1 MNTTMKIATKWTAT
15 SIGLFIASF
24 TIVAHST
31 FAQIPGLAPEKNWDL
46 NGYVKY
52 MATSSMPDHS
62 RNSLDHLIHQRFN
75 YEYRINSDLRV
86 NLGMRNRVLWGDTPS
101 MPGYGDLIGYDPG
114 YLDLTS
120 NWYDKNDVVGT
131 SQFDRAYIQWKNDDW
146 QSRVGRFRINW
157 AMTTIW
163 NPNDI
168 FNSYS
173 IYDFDYEER
182 GGSDALALSRKLGF
196 ASSIDMVFSPS
207 EQKELDSYA
216 GRYLF
221 NHDGWD
227 YQAMI
232 GKSSLDHVF
241 GLGFAG
247 DVSGA
252 GIRGEVSW
260 FKPTQDEW
268 QSMPLEQSTIASLE
282 ADYSF
287 GGVRNWIGRVAML
300 HISNPQIT
308 DSAIKYLNL
317 PLTARTLS
325 FTKQTLYADLGFDM
339 SPLSRITFSSIY
351 YQDGSMYLSI
361 NSSYSVSN
369 NVQLLAVAQ
378 RFDGQSDSLFSESA
392 STLVFGQ
399 IKWSF

>member
-1 MNTTMKIATKWTAT
+1 MKGVTKVRFRPRAYIFLLISSATFGINSA
-15 SIGLFIASF
+15 G
-24 TIVAHST
+24 
-31 FAQIPGLAPEKNWDL
+31 AQIPGLVPEKNWDL

-52 MATSSMPDHS
+52 MATSTMPD
-62 RNSLDHLIHQRFN
+62 NSSNTLDHLVHQRFN
-75 YEYRINSDLRV
+75 YEYRFNSDVRV
-86 NLGMRNRVLWGDTPS
+86 NLGMRNRVLWGDTANNT
-101 MPGYGDLIGYDPG
+101 GYGELIGSDAG

-120 NWYDKNDVVGT
+120 NWLDRDGVIGT
-131 SQFDRAYIQWKNDDW
+131 SQFDRAYIQWQNDDW
-146 QSRVGRFRINW
+146 QNRVGRFRVNW

-182 GGSDALALSRKLGF
+182 SGSDAIAVSRKLGF
-196 ASSIDMVFSPS
+196 ASSLDLVSSPN
-207 EQKELDSYA
+207 EEKELDSYA
-216 GRYLF
+216 ARYLF

-227 YQAMI
+227 YQAMV
-232 GKSSLDHVF
+232 GKSGLDQVLGA
-241 GLGFAG
+241 GLAG

-252 GIRGEVSW
+252 GVRGELSW
-260 FKPTQDEW
+260 FNPTQDEW
-268 QSMPLEQSTIASLE
+268 QSMPVEQTTIASLE

-287 GGVRNWIGRVAML
+287 GGTRNWIGRVAML
-300 HISNPQIT
+300 YISKPQTT

-325 FTKQTLYADLGFDM
+325 FTKQTLYADLGFDI

-351 YQDGSMYLSI
+351 YQDGSMYFSL
-361 NSSYSVSN
+361 NSSYSLSN

-378 RFDGQSDSLFSESA
+378 RFDGRSGSLFHESA

>member
-1 MNTTMKIATKWTAT
+1 MKERVKVRIKWATACIFW
-15 SIGLFIASF
+15 SVIS
-24 TIVAHST
+24 TILVVNVAL
-31 FAQIPGLAPEKNWDL
+31 AQIPGLVPEKSWDL

-52 MATSSMPDHS
+52 MATSTMPDKS
-62 RNSLDHLIHQRFN
+62 SNSLDHLVHQRFN
-75 YEYRINSDLRV
+75 YEYRFNSDLRV

-101 MPGYGDLIGYDPG
+101 IPGYGELIGHDSG

-120 NWYDKNDVVGT
+120 NWRDNDGVIGT
-131 SQFDRAYIQWKNDDW
+131 SQFDRAYIQWQNEDW
-146 QSRVGRFRINW
+146 QSRVGRFRVNW

-182 GGSDALALSRKLGF
+182 SGSDAIAVSRKLGF
-196 ASSIDMVFSPS
+196 ASSVDLVYSPS
-207 EQKELDSYA
+207 EDQALDSYA
-216 GRYLF
+216 ARYLF

-227 YQAMI
+227 YQAMV
-232 GKSSLDHVF
+232 GKSGLDHVI
-241 GLGFAG
+241 GAGFAG

-252 GIRGEVSW
+252 GVRGELSW
-260 FKPTQDEW
+260 FNPTQDEW
-268 QSMPLEQSTIASLE
+268 QSMPLEQTTIASLE
-282 ADYSF
+282 TDYSF
-287 GGVRNWIGRVAML
+287 GGAQNWIGRMAML
-300 HISNPQIT
+300 YISNPQTT

-325 FTKQTLYADLGFDM
+325 FTKHTLYADLGFDI

-351 YQDGSMYLSI
+351 YQDGSVYLSI
-361 NSSYSVSN
+361 NSSYSLSN

-378 RFDGQSDSLFSESA
+378 RFDGDSESLFSESA